1 MEEWKER
8 VLVEQKE
15 LKEKLAKLTEYINS
29 ERFYAL
35 SANNRQVLK
44 NQKAAM
50 ELYLSVLNM
59 RAFENI
65 DDIYVPNLEM
75 MYTLSSAFT
84 GNLFGQK
91 TDSIKSIE
99 SVIQDD
105 VKKAEIAAEAAE

>member
-1 MEEWKER
+1 MEEWKEN

-15 LKEKLAKLTEYINS
+15 LKEKLAKLTEFINS
-29 ERFYAL
+29 EKFYML
-35 SANNRQVLK
+35 SLNNRQVLR

-75 MYTLSSAFT
+75 MHTLSSAFT
-84 GNLFGQK
+84 GSLFGPK
-91 TDSIKSIE
+91 TDSIKSLE
-99 SVIQDD
+99 AVIQDD
-105 VKKAEIAAEAAE
+105 VKKAEIAVETEE